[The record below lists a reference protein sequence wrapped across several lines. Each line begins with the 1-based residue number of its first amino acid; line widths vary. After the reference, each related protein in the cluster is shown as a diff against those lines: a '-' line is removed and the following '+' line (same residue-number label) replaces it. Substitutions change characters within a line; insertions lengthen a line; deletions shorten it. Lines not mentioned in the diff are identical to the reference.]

1 MGFLDFLLTTRQK
14 QNKVATRIGLEAG
27 LFVMCPVCHGVTES
41 RNPRGFMDKTEAL
54 VKQMVDTRHPDT
66 ALFDQQENEIHKT
79 IQRVAKDLPYHCTC
93 ESI

>member
-14 QNKVATRIGLEAG
+14 QNKAATRIALETG

-41 RNPRGFMDKTEAL
+41 RNPQAFQDATATL
-54 VKQMVDTRHPDT
+54 VNRTVKERHPD
-66 ALFDQQENEIHKT
+66 AELFNRDEEQIHKV
-79 IQRVAKDLPYHCTC
+79 IARVAKDLPYHCTC